1 MSNTNNNTGL
11 ECPNCKGK
19 IKFSFEDLLYKNYII
34 CPFCALKME
43 MTVPESMKK
52 HLIEIME
59 AEKKIKSLKNTIDD
73 ASLQKQLQEL
83 DLLDIS
89 KYMVPSKNQ

>member
-1 MSNTNNNTGL
+1 
-11 ECPNCKGK
+11 
-19 IKFSFEDLLYKNYII
+19 
-34 CPFCALKME
+34 ME
-43 MTVPESMKK
+43 MTIPESMKK
-52 HLIEIME
+52 HLVEIME

-73 ASLQKQLQEL
+73 ASLQKQLQDL

>member
-1 MSNTNNNTGL
+1 
-11 ECPNCKGK
+11 
-19 IKFSFEDLLYKNYII
+19 
-34 CPFCALKME
+34 
-43 MTVPESMKK
+43 MTIPESMKK
-52 HLIEIME
+52 HLVEIME

-73 ASLQKQLQEL
+73 ASLQKQLQDL